1 MVSKNTLWRRIRSS
15 LKVITFAIFMYTVF
29 GLLSPIISSV
39 LDTNQE
45 SEPKVRIQKIK
56 PLNGHWLKTEEV
68 NVTNQEE
75 NPEQVPKAEID
86 QEDPRH
92 IQKKLVVVPEAIPQ
106 PKQNDPSDIE
116 ISHNNKSLNN
126 TDVIFYWTE
135 GPKLK
140 AVTIMSLNEDTKRG
154 GVVALPLITKVEDEG
169 RVTTL
174 ADVFADKGRKAVTA
188 LLEKRLEIKVE
199 SYVDID
205 QNTFEKLSEMMGPVD
220 IKGEVITVSEAFEQ
234 TRIGQRKDDTA
245 VVRAVAGRIIRP
257 DMLIKIP
264 KMVWVLS
271 REIDTN
277 LGPSDIMTIYK
288 ITQNTE
294 VDTMT
299 KVALPGENYVE
310 NGKRYRDVAEH
321 VWKNILWELT
331 R

>member
-15 LKVITFAIFMYTVF
+15 IKVIIFAMFMYTVF
-29 GLLSPIISSV
+29 GVLSPLITSV
-39 LDTNQE
+39 LDTNQKPQ
-45 SEPKVRIQKIK
+45 SEVQIQKID
-56 PLNGHWLKTEEV
+56 PTSGHWLKTEED
-68 NVTNQEE
+68 NLTNQEDK
-75 NPEQVPKAEID
+75 PVQVPKAKIN
-86 QEDPRH
+86 QEDLKLS
-92 IQKKLVVVPEAIPQ
+92 QKELVDVPQAAPEPQ
-106 PKQNDPSDIE
+106 QQEPE
-116 ISHNNKSLNN
+116 VEVSHNNKELSN

-140 AVTIMSLNEDTKRG
+140 AVTIMSLNENSKRG
-154 GVVALPLITKVEDEG
+154 GVVALPLYTKVEDEG

-174 ADVFADKGRKAVTA
+174 AEVFVNKGRKSVTG
-188 LLEKRLEIKVE
+188 LLEKKLEIKVE

-205 QNTFEKLSEMMGPVD
+205 QNTFEKLSEMLGPVD
-220 IKGEVITVSEAFEQ
+220 ISGEVLTVAEAFEQ

-277 LGPSDIMTIYK
+277 LGPSEIMTIYR
-288 ITQNTE
+288 ITQNTQ

-310 NGKRYRDVAEH
+310 NGKKYRDVSEQ